1 MKQSLINLIFFSE
14 KRKELLL
21 LLREEP
27 RDIDTIKEL
36 LNIDAGSIQPH
47 IKKMKDAHLL
57 IEEKKVY
64 RLTEIGKVIVEN
76 LIPFL
81 STIKVF
87 EVNDDYWKTRDL
99 TKIPDFLLERIDEL
113 GHCELLEPDVEHM
126 LETPKIFMDNVLSS
140 KEVLTF
146 VSYFHPESPSLYADL
161 AENGTRITLCTTENV
176 IIRLFSS
183 FPEEAER
190 FSGNENSKIFV
201 FQKPTPIPLIVVT
214 DRFLSLKLFEN
225 DGKLRDQ
232 LLISTEKK
240 ALDWGRELFWHCM
253 KVAEPV
259 EAKTFF
265 QDMAGCQPV
274 CHRRSIDAD

>member
-14 KRKELLL
+14 RRKELLL
-21 LLREEP
+21 LLRENP

-36 LNIDAGSIQPH
+36 LNIDASSIQPH

-64 RLTEIGKVIVEN
+64 RLTEIGKILVEN

-81 STIKVF
+81 NTIDVF
-87 EVNDDYWKTRDL
+87 EVSEDYWKTRDL
-99 TKIPDFLLERIDEL
+99 TQIPDFLLERIDEL
-113 GHCELLEPDVEHM
+113 GHCELLEPDAEHM
-126 LETPKIFMDNVLSS
+126 LETPKVFMDNILSS

-161 AENGTRITLCTTENV
+161 AKNGTRVTLCMTENV
-176 IIRLFSS
+176 AMRLFTS
-183 FPEEAER
+183 FPEEAEW
-190 FSGNENSKIFV
+190 FSKNENSKIFV
-201 FQKPTPIPLIVVT
+201 CRKPAPIPSIVVT
-214 DRFLSLKLFEN
+214 DRFLSLKLLEN

-232 LLISTEKK
+232 LLISTEEK
-240 ALDWGRELFWHCM
+240 ALEWGREFFWYCM

-259 EAKTFF
+259 EVKTFF
-265 QDMAGCQPV
+265 QYVGRQPV
-274 CHRRSIDAD
+274 CRRGSIDAD

>member
-1 MKQSLINLIFFSE
+1 MKQSLINLIFFSDR
-14 KRKELLL
+14 RKELLL
-21 LLREEP
+21 LLRDEP

-36 LNIDAGSIQPH
+36 LNVDAGSIQPH
-47 IKKMKDAHLL
+47 IKKMKDAYLL

-64 RLTEIGKVIVEN
+64 RLSEIGKIIVEN
-76 LIPFL
+76 LKPFL
-81 STIKVF
+81 NTIEVF

-99 TKIPDFLLERIDEL
+99 TKVPDFLLERIDEL

-126 LETPKIFMDNVLSS
+126 LETPKAFMDNILSS

-161 AENGTRITLCTTENV
+161 AENGTKITLCMVENV
-176 IIRLFSS
+176 ILRLFSS

-190 FSGNENSKIFV
+190 LSRCKNLKIFV
-201 FQKPTPIPLIVVT
+201 CQKPAPIPSIVVT

-232 LLISTEKK
+232 LLISTGEK

-253 KVAEPV
+253 RVTEPV
-259 EAKTFF
+259 EAKIFF
-265 QDMAGCQPV
+265 QALEDRKHV
-274 CHRRSIDAD
+274 CYRRSTGED